1 MAQREE
7 EFWEDAK
14 LRYPTLLAAELAH
27 MENQINSGGSFDLS
41 WLPYGHG
48 LSLFYSHPAASKKSH
63 LNSLVFHFVQH
74 QYERRLKMSTMSTQ
88 IVFFLPTF
96 VEPRLIK

>member
-27 MENQINSGGSFDLS
+27 MENQINSGGSSDLS
-41 WLPYGHG
+41 WLPYGYG
-48 LSLFYSHPAASKKSH
+48 RLL
-63 LNSLVFHFVQH
+63 LNAHHHV
-74 QYERRLKMSTMSTQ
+74 
-88 IVFFLPTF
+88 
-96 VEPRLIK
+96 